1 MPKGS
6 FYHYFASKDVFGAEL
21 IEAYAAYFARKLDR
35 WLLDESTTP
44 IERIRNFVAD
54 AKAGMARYEFRR
66 GCVVGNLGQE
76 MSALPELFRDRLHGV
91 LLDWQARTERCLR
104 DAQAAG
110 QIAADADCAAL
121 AAFFL
126 DRLGRCGPARQARA
140 QPRASRPLR
149 HPIPDLSYALSAP
162 WSARMFKAILIEKDE
177 AGYRAGLR
185 EIDEAQLPEG
195 DVTVDVAYS
204 TLNYKDGLAI
214 TGKGPVVRKFPMVP
228 GIDIAGTVRES
239 RHHDYKAGDRVVL
252 NGWGV
257 GETPL
262 GWLAQ
267 VARLKG
273 DWLVPLP
280 EALTPRQAMAI
291 GTAGY
296 TAMLCVIALERHGV
310 TPDKGEVVV
319 TGAAGGVGSTAV
331 ALLSRLGY
339 TVVAV
344 SGRPEEADYL
354 RRLAAAEVLDRATF
368 SDPGRPLARERWAGA
383 VDVVGSHTLANVC
396 AAMKYRAS

>member
-1 MPKGS
+1 
-6 FYHYFASKDVFGAEL
+6 
-21 IEAYAAYFARKLDR
+21 
-35 WLLDESTTP
+35 
-44 IERIRNFVAD
+44 
-54 AKAGMARYEFRR
+54 
-66 GCVVGNLGQE
+66 
-76 MSALPELFRDRLHGV
+76 
-91 LLDWQARTERCLR
+91 
-104 DAQAAG
+104 
-110 QIAADADCAAL
+110 
-121 AAFFL
+121 
-126 DRLGRCGPARQARA
+126 
-140 QPRASRPLR
+140 
-149 HPIPDLSYALSAP
+149 
-162 WSARMFKAILIEKDE
+162 MFKATLIEKDE

-239 RHHDYKAGDRVVL
+239 RHPDYKAGDRVVL

-257 GETPL
+257 GETHW
-262 GWLAQ
+262 GGLAQ

-280 EALTPRQAMAI
+280 EAFTPRQAMAI

-296 TAMLCVIALERHGV
+296 TAMLCVMALERHGV

-344 SGRPEEADYL
+344 SGRPAEAEYL
-354 RRLAAAEVLDRATF
+354 HGLGAAEVLDRASF
-368 SDPGRPLARERWAGA
+368 SEPGKPLARERWAGA

-396 AAMKYRAS
+396 AATKYRGVVTACGLAQGMDLPASVAPFILRGVSLIGIDSVMCPRPERLEAWGRLVRDLDPAKLDAITNEIGLTDVVAAAERLMAGEVRGRVVVDLSR